1 MVIDLTSE
9 NTMIK
14 LTEDTDLITQA
25 EEILKKLGFEQP
37 KLTEHQRILQIRLSD
52 FDFVK
57 AIEKRYQIVEKMKSL
72 GYRFVT
78 LDLSLEMK
86 NQDQR
91 NKI

>member
-1 MVIDLTSE
+1 MDLTSE

-14 LTEDTDLITQA
+14 LTEDTDLMTQA

-37 KLTEHQRILQIRLSD
+37 KLTEHQRILQIGLSD
-52 FDFVK
+52 FDFGK
-57 AIEKRYQIVEKMKSL
+57 AIENRYQIVEKMRSL

-78 LDLSLEMK
+78 LDLSLEMT